1 MVGEVGVGVTD
12 GLAVAT
18 SVESETIVP
27 SCVQIL
33 RTAFGG
39 LHVSAGR
46 VGKVAAKLL
55 GDVCTIRLRRI
66 GNEVDGPGDR
76 SKFGGIRLRVG
87 MVDRL

>member
-1 MVGEVGVGVTD
+1 MGW
-12 GLAVAT
+12 LAT
-18 SVESETIVP
+18 SVESEAIVP

-39 LHVSAGR
+39 LHVVVGR

-55 GDVCTIRLRRI
+55 GDVCTIRPRRI

-76 SKFGGIRLRVG
+76 SKFGGVG
-87 MVDRL
+87 LQVGTVDRL